1 MIEYI
6 LSSRRHY
13 LWINCSKNI
22 FSFTD
27 GAGNNLCGPPLNKC
41 PPSKKKS
48 VPTVAIIVAAVG
60 ATALA
65 VIVITL
71 LLFHRRNRRK
81 APKVERLGSTK
92 NEKKEPKYKYDHRT
106 EIGLPK
112 HTADNYKKTEQAGE
126 LHFVRNGTERFELQD
141 LLRASAEVLGSGSFG
156 SSYKAILLSGPAMV
170 VKRYKQMSNVGK
182 EDFYEHMRK
191 LGSLSHPNLLPLVAF
206 YYKKEEKLLVTD
218 FAENGSLAS
227 HLHGKLILYFY
238 LLQDFHVV
246 HRHHEMYTDALTWI
260 KFWRWL

>member
-1 MIEYI
+1 M
-6 LSSRRHY
+6 
-13 LWINCSKNI
+13 
-22 FSFTD
+22 
-27 GAGNNLCGPPLNKC
+27 NKC

-48 VPTVAIIVAAVG
+48 FLKVAIIVAAVG

-65 VIVITL
+65 VIVISL
-71 LLFHRRNRRK
+71 FLFHRRNRRK
-81 APKVERLGSTK
+81 GLKVERLGSKKT
-92 NEKKEPKYKYDHRT
+92 EKKESKYNYDHRK

-112 HTADNYKKTEQAGE
+112 QTADNYKNTEHAGK

-170 VKRYKQMSNVGK
+170 VKRYKQMSNMGK

-191 LGSLSHPNLLPLVAF
+191 LGTLSHPNLLPLVAF
-206 YYKKEEKLLVTD
+206 YYKKEEKLLITD

-227 HLHGKLILYFY
+227 HLHGKLILSIATPSCS
-238 LLQDFHVV
+238 
-246 HRHHEMYTDALTWI
+246 E
-260 KFWRWL
+260 